1 MRRWRRKIETSV
13 PFLFASFHSVIR
25 LVSIPNCL
33 SRASLFFSL
42 FFHLMFRHESRRR
55 NKFLGW
61 DMESNVREEEEEV
74 LNRTRLPSS
83 SSSKKILQCKDQWG
97 WDVNQ
102 KSSEVTIFGRK
113 GQTALF
119 HSTWSSGSVSSL
131 TFRTIDFLPDSL
143 LVLILLRIL
152 FCL

>member
-1 MRRWRRKIETSV
+1 
-13 PFLFASFHSVIR
+13 
-25 LVSIPNCL
+25 
-33 SRASLFFSL
+33 
-42 FFHLMFRHESRRR
+42 
-55 NKFLGW
+55 
-61 DMESNVREEEEEV
+61 MESNVREEEEEV

-131 TFRTIDFLPDSL
+131 TFRTIDFLPELLLDL
-143 LVLILLRIL
+143 HPYLTPNLVLFVNLFSSTGSSSRREDSQLISSLAILLGDSSG
-152 FCL
+152 